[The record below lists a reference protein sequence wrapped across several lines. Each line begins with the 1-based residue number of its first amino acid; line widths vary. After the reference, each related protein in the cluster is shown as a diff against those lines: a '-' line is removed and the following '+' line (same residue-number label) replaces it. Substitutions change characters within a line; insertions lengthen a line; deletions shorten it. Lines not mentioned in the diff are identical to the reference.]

1 MVKQVKRSVIPIYL
15 IGITWLGYA
24 LLFSLRTPGQ
34 YLLCAVLSA
43 AAFVAGKYFFPDK
56 VVEVPAPPEKP
67 KTTGNP
73 EIDALIKEK
82 DRALSELFH
91 VIVAELVRFDI
102 IFHKTLTEVTS
113 PKSNES
119 TNSTT
124 PAYLFEFYH
133 RRGEFVK
140 ASRR

>member
-1 MVKQVKRSVIPIYL
+1 MLTFYK
-15 IGITWLGYA
+15 T
-24 LLFSLRTPGQ
+24 
-34 YLLCAVLSA
+34 
-43 AAFVAGKYFFPDK
+43 FPK
-56 VVEVPAPPEKP
+56 
-67 KTTGNP
+67 
-73 EIDALIKEK
+73 
-82 DRALSELFH
+82 
-91 VIVAELVRFDI
+91 
-102 IFHKTLTEVTS
+102 VTS

>member
-1 MVKQVKRSVIPIYL
+1 MNRPYIFYRNLFIKFKIYL
-15 IGITWLGYA
+15 IEYTYSSQKATFVFVTNVAFYWCGRQDSNLHA
-24 LLFSLRTPGQ
+24 L
-34 YLLCAVLSA
+34 
-43 AAFVAGKYFFPDK
+43 
-56 VVEVPAPPEKP
+56 
-67 KTTGNP
+67 
-73 EIDALIKEK
+73 ALE
-82 DRALSELFH
+82 
-91 VIVAELVRFDI
+91 
-102 IFHKTLTEVTS
+102 